1 MEETMI
7 KKVKKGCANI
17 IANAVRQIA
26 LSSLKSLRPVAIK
39 VGNECNVISAG
50 NSVLEDMIQISSN
63 LNSLGY
69 KCKGDG
75 EIFVFRTV
83 VTGTLKASEIKT
95 DDFEVVLPDGED
107 VDILHV
113 LNDNVEVVIY
123 FRNTSGVGTKDDNL
137 YALAKASVPTD
148 KLVVIN
154 SRHTDITKFSYTISE
169 DTDDLT
175 DAIDFQIES
184 KISNT
189 LENQEEILK
198 SSAKIINEILS
209 EF

>member
-1 MEETMI
+1 MEEIMI
-7 KKVKKGCANI
+7 RKVRKGCAGI

-26 LSSLKSLRPVAIK
+26 LSSLKSLRPIAIK

-50 NSVLEDMIQISSN
+50 SSVLEDMIQISSN

-69 KCKGDG
+69 KCKSDG
-75 EIFVFRTV
+75 EIFTFRTV
-83 VTGTLKASEIKT
+83 VTGTLKASEIKS
-95 DDFEVVLPDGED
+95 DDFEVVLPDGKD

-123 FRNTSGVGTKDDNL
+123 FRNASGVGSKDDNL
-137 YALAKASVPTD
+137 YALAKTDIPTD
-148 KLVVIN
+148 KLVVTN
-154 SRHTDITKFSYTISE
+154 SRHTDITNFSYTISE

-175 DAIDFQIES
+175 DAIDFEIES
-184 KISNT
+184 RISNS
-189 LENQEEILK
+189 LEYQEEILK